1 MVPVVYKNYQFKD
14 NLQIRFTGLGILTM
28 SEFIPSLKPSK
39 GKVHELVFFTGI
51 YLLSLGS
58 GGIKPSLESFGAD
71 QFDDDNLKERKG
83 KMSFFNWWN
92 TALCSGLLLAVTVL
106 VYLQDNVN
114 WGFANIILTVTMAIT
129 IIIFYFGKK
138 FYRYRVP
145 KGSPFTPILQVLV
158 ASFTKRKLPHPSSSD
173 SLYELPDSGRLLNH
187 TDKLRARDSDPPKSR
202 NRNDRIHSW
211 YGDCGIGRKTEVN
224 SCREREGEQCSVSF
238 NECVLV
244 SASAFDFGGRRW
256 VYTCGVAGSF
266 LSSFLITVVG
276 EVTGKMGGSWFG
288 KDLNSSRLDRFY
300 WLLAAMN
307 ALNFGVYVFLAKRH
321 IYKNVQRN
329 VK

>member
-1 MVPVVYKNYQFKD
+1 
-14 NLQIRFTGLGILTM
+14 M
-28 SEFIPSLKPSK
+28 SEFIPSLKSSK

-187 TDKLRARDSDPPKSR
+187 TDKLR
-202 NRNDRIHSW
+202 
-211 YGDCGIGRKTEVN
+211 
-224 SCREREGEQCSVSF
+224 
-238 NECVLV
+238 
-244 SASAFDFGGRRW
+244 
-256 VYTCGVAGSF
+256 
-266 LSSFLITVVG
+266 
-276 EVTGKMGGSWFG
+276 
-288 KDLNSSRLDRFY
+288 
-300 WLLAAMN
+300 
-307 ALNFGVYVFLAKRH
+307 
-321 IYKNVQRN
+321 
-329 VK
+329 